1 MRSYAGEI
9 SRAVQINLQ
18 ETQTSDIGAGTE
30 FAVSILLLAA
40 TLIPYIGPLVST
52 MGFRVLDS
60 MKELKTDSTAQQAEA
75 AGISS
80 TVWNS
85 IPGETKETW

>member
-1 MRSYAGEI
+1 
-9 SRAVQINLQ
+9 
-18 ETQTSDIGAGTE
+18 
-30 FAVSILLLAA
+30 
-40 TLIPYIGPLVST
+40 

-85 IPGETKETW
+85 IPGETKDKLVSKLSQGAAKYAKFLHR